1 MFTGELIS
9 LGVAVSWT
17 ITAICFEYAGRRMGA
32 LSLNIIRLGMAILM
46 LGVTLLVF
54 TGSFF
59 PLHAGG
65 QAWFWLAISGFIG
78 YVLGDYCLFNS
89 YVLIGSRFGQLFM
102 TLAPPSAAIAGYFI
116 LGEKLPVNAWA
127 GMLVTMFGI
136 GLSIFSRD
144 TGKEDG
150 KSHKRFSLKLPVKG
164 VLLGIGAGVGQ
175 GVGLVFS
182 KLGMNH
188 FMENVDIQDT
198 MAVNLVPFASTQ
210 IRAIVGLAGFLAII
224 WYTGQWASLWKA
236 LSNRKAMTGA
246 TFGTFFGPFIGVS
259 FSLMAVQYTEA
270 GIASTLMA
278 LTPILILLPSR
289 FVFRQQITTWE
300 VIGSIISV
308 AGVSLFFI

>member
-17 ITAICFEYAGRRMGA
+17 ITAVCFEYAGKRMGA
-32 LSLNIIRLGMAILM
+32 LSLNIIRLGMAIIM
-46 LGVTLLVF
+46 LSLTLYCF
-54 TGSFF
+54 TGY
-59 PLHAGG
+59 PVPMHANA

-89 YVLIGSRFGQLFM
+89 YMIIGSRFGQLFM
-102 TLAPPSAAIAGYFI
+102 TLAPPSAAIAGFFV

-136 GLSIFSRD
+136 GLSIFSKG
-144 TGKEDG
+144 TGENS
-150 KSHKRFSLKLPVKG
+150 SHKISLKLPIRG

-182 KLGMNH
+182 KLGMGY
-188 FMENVDIQDT
+188 FMENVDTQDT
-198 MAVNLVPFASTQ
+198 LAVALIPFASTQ
-210 IRAIVGLAGFLAII
+210 IRAFVGLAGFLAMMA
-224 WYTGQWASLWKA
+224 YTRQWRLLKKA
-236 LSNRKAMTGA
+236 VTNRKAMTGA
-246 TFGTFFGPFIGVS
+246 TFGTFFGPFVGVS

-270 GIASTLMA
+270 GIASTIMA

-289 FVFRQQITTWE
+289 LIFRQRITTLE
-300 VIGSIISV
+300 VIGAMISV
-308 AGVSLFFI
+308 IGVSLFFI

>member
-17 ITAICFEYAGRRMGA
+17 ITALCFEYAGKRVGA
-32 LSLNIIRLGMAILM
+32 LSLNIIRLSMAIIM
-46 LGVTLLVF
+46 LSVTLLCF
-54 TGSFF
+54 TGEIV
-59 PLHAGG
+59 PMHAGG
-65 QAWFWLAISGFIG
+65 KAWFWLAVSGFIG

-89 YVLIGSRFGQLFM
+89 YLIIGSRFGQLFM
-102 TLAPPSAAIAGYFI
+102 TLAPPSAALAGYLI

-136 GLSIFSRD
+136 GLSIFSRGGSNS
-144 TGKEDG
+144 T
-150 KSHKRFSLKLPVKG
+150 HRFTLKLPLKG

-182 KLGMNH
+182 KLGMGYY
-188 FMENVDIQDT
+188 MENVDAADQ

-210 IRAIVGLAGFLAII
+210 IRAFVGLAGFLCIMA
-224 WYTGQWASLWKA
+224 WTNQWSSLRKA
-236 LSNRKAMTGA
+236 LSNRNAMTGA

-278 LTPILILLPSR
+278 LTPILILLPSYL
-289 FVFRQQITTWE
+289 VFKQRITPME
-300 VIGSIISV
+300 IIGALISV
-308 AGVSLFFI
+308 CGVSLFFI